1 MEQMDCC
8 FTQENRWFRYRACAI
23 ISNGSSILMVTN
35 PGVDYLYSVGGG
47 VHHGETAEEAV
58 RREVLEETGVAMQI
72 DRLAAVHEN
81 FFTGLM
87 EDPKRLCHEISLY
100 FLMKPANFKGVRAAG
115 VSMDGMPERLVWV
128 PFEDFGR
135 MRVYPGFLPEI
146 VLNQIQQVRHIVT
159 KG

>member
-1 MEQMDCC
+1 
-8 FTQENRWFRYRACAI
+8 
-23 ISNGSSILMVTN
+23 MVTN

-47 VHHGETAEEAV
+47 VRHGETAEEAV

-87 EDPKRLCHEISLY
+87 EDPKRLCHEISLC
-100 FLMKPANFKGVRAAG
+100 FLMKPANLKGVRAAG

-128 PFEDFGR
+128 PFEDSGR
-135 MRVYPGFLPEI
+135 MQVYPGFLPEI

-159 KG
+159 KE